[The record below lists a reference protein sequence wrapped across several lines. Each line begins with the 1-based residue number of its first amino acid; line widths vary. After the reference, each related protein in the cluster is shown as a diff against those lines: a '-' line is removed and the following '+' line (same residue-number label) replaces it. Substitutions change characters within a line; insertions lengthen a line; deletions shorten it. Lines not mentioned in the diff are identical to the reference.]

1 MASNPAPAPTALPAQ
16 VEGTRALRAAVEDK
30 SRRTKHIEGLR
41 ALREGPDAK
50 SVFLLDQ
57 FGVLHDGKTAY
68 PCAIDTTRRLCES
81 GARLFIISNS
91 SRRASGTLKK
101 LEKLGFDPD
110 WFEGVITSGEI
121 THARLNARNE
131 TRSSSTT
138 KLLAAAAGSESELSE
153 TETPRLGKK
162 PEKDSL
168 DEAFGELGDRCL
180 HFTWST
186 RGPVALDG
194 IEGLVTVD
202 AESFLKRVETKEA
215 ARKERRRKEQAGG
228 AFETNESNETVANAD
243 DANANDAKARV
254 TRVEKCPKDDE
265 VGAVDFLLAHGTE
278 CVNGAGESDEERAL
292 TSADTPIEEM
302 KTLLTAAAKES
313 LPLVVANPDLVTVG
327 GEAGLLPM
335 PGTLAAWYSEMEG
348 AGPIYLMGKPSLVV
362 YETLAELTNASKS
375 ETVAVGDSLEHD
387 VNGAAAYGID
397 VVFVCGGIH
406 AEELGYDADTLIAQ
420 KVGDGKHVPAVNA
433 AAVEKLADDSN
444 CARPTVAVPVFRW

>member
-202 AESFLKRVETKEA
+202 AASFL
-215 ARKERRRKEQAGG
+215 ER
-228 AFETNESNETVANAD
+228 
-243 DANANDAKARV
+243 
-254 TRVEKCPKDDE
+254 

>member
-16 VEGTRALRAAVEDK
+16 AEGMRALRAAVEDK
-30 SRRTKHIEGLR
+30 SRRTKNIEGLR

-121 THARLNARNE
+121 THARLNARNV
-131 TRSSSTT
+131 TRSSSTDE
-138 KLLAAAAGSESELSE
+138 LAAAGSESDAE
-153 TETPRLGKK
+153 TETPRLGEK

-202 AESFLKRVETKEA
+202 AESFLERVEEKEA
-215 ARKERRRKEQAGG
+215 AAERKE
-228 AFETNESNETVANAD
+228 ETNETNETVANAG
-243 DANANDAKARV
+243 DANANDAKERA
-254 TRVEKCPKDDE
+254 TRVDETFGLKDDSL
-265 VGAVDFLLAHGTE
+265 GAVDFLLAHGTE

-406 AEELGYDADTLIAQ
+406 AEELGYDADTLVAQ
-420 KVGDGKHVPAVNA
+420 KVGDGKHVPAVDA

-444 CARPTVAVPVFRW
+444 CARPTAAVPVFRW

>member
-16 VEGTRALRAAVEDK
+16 AEGMRALRAAVEDK
-30 SRRTKHIEGLR
+30 SRRTKNIEGLR

-121 THARLNARNE
+121 THARLNTRNE
-131 TRSSSTT
+131 TRSSSTDE
-138 KLLAAAAGSESELSE
+138 LAAAGSESDAE
-153 TETPRLGKK
+153 TETPRLGEK

-202 AESFLKRVETKEA
+202 AASFL
-215 ARKERRRKEQAGG
+215 ER
-228 AFETNESNETVANAD
+228 
-243 DANANDAKARV
+243 
-254 TRVEKCPKDDE
+254 

-278 CVNGAGESDEERAL
+278 CVNGAGESDKERAL

-348 AGPIYLMGKPSLVV
+348 AGPIYLMGKPSPVV

-406 AEELGYDADTLIAQ
+406 AEELGYEADTLVAQ
-420 KVGDGKHVPAVNA
+420 KVGDGKHVPAVDA

-444 CARPTVAVPVFRW
+444 CARPTAAAPVFRW

>member
-16 VEGTRALRAAVEDK
+16 AEGMRALRAAVEDK
-30 SRRTKHIEGLR
+30 SRRTKNIEGLR

-131 TRSSSTT
+131 TRSSSTE
-138 KLLAAAAGSESELSE
+138 KLAAAGSESDAE
-153 TETPRLGKK
+153 T
-162 PEKDSL
+162 

-202 AESFLKRVETKEA
+202 AESFLERVEEKEA
-215 ARKERRRKEQAGG
+215 ARERRKEQAGG

-243 DANANDAKARV
+243 DANANDAKARA
-254 TRVEKCPKDDE
+254 TRDEKCPKDDE

-420 KVGDGKHVPAVNA
+420 KVGDGKHVPAVDA

>member
-16 VEGTRALRAAVEDK
+16 AEGMRALRAAVEDK
-30 SRRTKHIEGLR
+30 SRRTKTIEGLR

-57 FGVLHDGKTAY
+57 FGVLHDGKVAY
-68 PCAIDTTRRLCES
+68 PCAIETVRRLHES

-101 LEKLGFDPD
+101 LGPMGFDPD

-121 THARLNARNE
+121 THRKLNSRNDLNS
-131 TRSSSTT
+131 RSADE
-138 KLLAAAAGSESELSE
+138 LVSESDAENDE
-153 TETPRLGKK
+153 QIDP
-162 PEKDSL
+162 L

-180 HFTWST
+180 HFTWSK
-186 RGPVALDG
+186 RGAVALDG

-202 AESFLKRVETKEA
+202 AETFLEQAAEKEA
-215 ARKERRRKEQAGG
+215 EKDGDADER
-228 AFETNESNETVANAD
+228 
-243 DANANDAKARV
+243 DAKKDP
-254 TRVEKCPKDDE
+254 EKTNDDE
-265 VGAVDFLLAHGTE
+265 PAGAVDFLLAHGTE
-278 CVNGAGESDEERAL
+278 CVNGAGETDKERAL
-292 TSADTPIEEM
+292 TAEDTPLEEM
-302 KTLLTAAAKES
+302 KTLLMAAAKES

-327 GEAGLLPM
+327 GEDGLLPM
-335 PGTLAAWYSEMEG
+335 PGTLASWYSEMPG

-362 YETLAELTNASKS
+362 YETLAELTKASKS

-406 AEELGYDADTLIAQ
+406 AEELGYDLNDLVAEN
-420 KVGDGKHVPAVNA
+420 VGDGRGVRHVDASA
-433 AAVEKLADDSN
+433 IETLADDSN
-444 CARPTVAVPVFRW
+444 CARPTHAVPVFRW